1 MGETVKPGD
10 IVYCKH
16 CRQMVVITRVEAD
29 VWGPDEYE
37 VGVGL
42 AKAGEQILRIYHFNA
57 NYGNERSFSVS
68 EKDIVSNVD
77 DITRDTLSRLM
88 SIEKAID
95 RIRKKVEPGYDPYEL
110 GEG

>member
-37 VGVGL
+37 VSVGD
-42 AKAGEQILRIYHFNA
+42 AKAGEQTLRIYHFNA
-57 NYGNERSFSVS
+57 KYGNERSCSVN
-68 EKDIVSNVD
+68 ENDIVVDVD

-88 SIEKAID
+88 SIERTID
-95 RIRKKVEPGYDPYEL
+95 RIRKKVEPGYDPYGPE
-110 GEG
+110 EG